1 VNAVPNDDQ
10 RLLEQRWAD
19 KPGLMGW
26 LTTVDHKRIGRRYLV
41 TCFVFFVLAGLLA
54 ALMRLQLARPNG
66 TLVGPDL
73 YDQLFS
79 LHGTAMMFLFAV
91 PILQGMGIYL
101 VPLMVGA
108 RNIAFSRLNA
118 FSYWIFAFGGTMIF
132 IAFLLNTGPEAGWFS
147 YVPLAGPEYSAGK
160 RQDFW
165 AQLITF
171 TELASLIVAIELIV
185 TAFKMRAPGMTLS
198 RIPLFVWSQVVTS
211 FMVIFAMPAVMV
223 ASSFLMSDRLVSTQ
237 FFNPAEGGDA
247 LLWQHL
253 FWFFGH
259 PEVYIIFVP
268 ALGIISEI
276 IATFAGRPAFGY
288 LALVMSLVVTAF
300 LAFGLWVHHMFATGL
315 PPLGMSFFT
324 AASILIAI
332 PTGLQIFCWIVT
344 LGTGSQV
351 RFTSALLFVVGFFFI
366 FIIGGL
372 TGIMLASVSL
382 DSQLH
387 DSYFVVAH
395 LHYVLIGGSV
405 FPLFG
410 GFYYWFP
417 KFTGRLLSERL
428 GRWNFWLFFIG
439 FNVTFFPMHVLGL
452 DGMTRRIY
460 TYDAASGWGTLS
472 LLATAGA
479 LVIAL
484 SVVVFIINVVG
495 SIWAGKP
502 APANPWSGTTLEWD
516 TASPPPPYGFAGI
529 PVVESRQPLR
539 IDGPSPDRVVGLPL
553 QIRSLLVTRLHDAE
567 PDHIAEDPAPT
578 LWPLITAATVTGLF
592 ISTIFTPWGLI
603 WGSIPVTV
611 AVIGWFWPKAEEAE
625 TDREIEVK
633 PQDAQPALS
642 RDIPGVPS

>member
-1 VNAVPNDDQ
+1 MSTDSAQPLDA
-10 RLLEQRWAD
+10 LERRWAD
-19 KPGLMGW
+19 KPGLIGW
-26 LTTVDHKRIGRRYLV
+26 LTTTDHKRIGRRYLV

-54 ALMRLQLARPNG
+54 ATMRLQLARPNNN
-66 TLVGPDL
+66 LVGPDL

-91 PILQGMGIYL
+91 PILQALGIYL

-118 FSYWIFAFGGTMIF
+118 FSYWVFTFGGTMIF
-132 IAFLLNTGPEAGWFS
+132 IAFVLNTGPEAGWFS

-171 TELASLIVAIELIV
+171 TELASLIVAVELIV
-185 TAFKMRAPGMTLS
+185 TAFKLRAPGMTLS

-211 FMVIFAMPAVMV
+211 FMVIFAMPAVMLD
-223 ASSFLMSDRLVSTQ
+223 SSFLMSDRLVSTQ

-276 IATFAGRPAFGY
+276 VATFAGRPAFGY
-288 LALVMSLVVTAF
+288 LALVLSLVVTAF
-300 LAFGLWVHHMFATGL
+300 LAFGLWVHHMFVTGL

-324 AASILIAI
+324 AASMLIAI

-344 LGTGSQV
+344 LGTGSRV
-351 RFTSALLFVVGFFFI
+351 RFTSALLFIVGFFFI

-372 TGIMLASVSL
+372 TGIMIASVSL

-417 KFTGRLLSERL
+417 KLTGRLLSERL

-452 DGMTRRIY
+452 EGMTRRIY
-460 TYDAASGWGTLS
+460 TYDAASGWGSLS
-472 LLATAGA
+472 LLATVGA
-479 LVIAL
+479 LIIAL
-484 SVVVFIINVVG
+484 SVLIFMINVIRSLRTG
-495 SIWAGKP
+495 AP
-502 APANPWSGTTLEWD
+502 APANPWNGTSLEWD
-516 TASPPPPYGFAGI
+516 TPSPPPPYGFARI
-529 PVVESRQPLR
+529 PVVESRQPLQSEHL
-539 IDGPSPDRVVGLPL
+539 PLARVEGLPVK
-553 QIRSLLVTRLHDAE
+553 IRALLVTRLHDAE
-567 PDHIAEDPAPT
+567 PDYIAEDPTPT
-578 LWPLITAATVTGLF
+578 VWPLLAAIATTGLF

-611 AVIGWFWPKAEEAE
+611 TLVGWFWPKREEVE

-633 PQDAQPALS
+633 PQNSRPPAIRSVGEL
-642 RDIPGVPS
+642 PT